1 MYKTKHN
8 VVVSCSPEEHTP
20 VLLGYSH
27 NLKSENVCICE
38 STVLFQTDSHS
49 VVKKTATIKEKELDI
64 FLTYSYLDG
73 REYFLRG
80 FLYTNNKEYIIQ
92 SCYIYSSL
100 QIGKYA
106 YDRIMVVKLTDN
118 IFD

>member
-1 MYKTKHN
+1 MFKTKHN
-8 VVVSCSPEEHTP
+8 IVFSCSPEEHTP

-27 NLKSENVCICE
+27 NLKSENVCICD

-49 VVKKTATIKEKELDI
+49 VVKKTAIIKELELDI
-64 FLTYSYLDG
+64 FITYYYLDG
-73 REYFLRG
+73 REDFIRG
-80 FLYTNNKEYIIQ
+80 FLYTNNKEYPIQ
-92 SCYIYSSL
+92 SCYMYSSL